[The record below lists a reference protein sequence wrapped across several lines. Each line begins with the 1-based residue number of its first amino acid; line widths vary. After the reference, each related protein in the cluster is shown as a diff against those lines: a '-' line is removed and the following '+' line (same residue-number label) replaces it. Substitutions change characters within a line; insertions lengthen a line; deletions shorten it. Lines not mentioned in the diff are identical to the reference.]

1 MKKIIIICF
10 KYLLI
15 LISLFTFLFLSNL
28 IFHIVPLL
36 KTTSNKYHLNNLINI
51 FAVPSFYHS
60 FFNTLI
66 ISTFLYGVTIFNY
79 QKKLR
84 FIFFYLPIITVTFL
98 TFIILSNYNPKQND
112 LTYNRINDARIY
124 FLENIFH
131 KENET
136 VFYFDQI
143 EKNKINK
150 VIMIN
155 KNNISFHNNCNVIF
169 LTDKIQLQLIH
180 PNGKLEIKEFN
191 RNNLINYNI
200 IKNTSINNNFLYLFN
215 NFSGKL
221 LYSQNI
227 NYITLLLFCI
237 AFLVI
242 SFTSTVKISN
252 YPLLS
257 LMFNIFS
264 MIIFY
269 YIFVSFFDKFNKIFS
284 QKFSASAY
292 KNIIISLIIF
302 SIGIFFQIINM
313 LFKKTHEWEIE

>member
-1 MKKIIIICF
+1 MKNLIKICF
-10 KYLLI
+10 KYFLI
-15 LISLFTFLFLSNL
+15 LISLFTFLFLSSL

-36 KTTSNKYHLNNLINI
+36 KTTSNKYQLNNLISI
-51 FAVPSFYHS
+51 FALPSFYHS

-66 ISTFLYGVTIFNY
+66 ISIFLYGVTIFNY

-84 FIFFYLPIITVTFL
+84 IIFFYLPLITATTL
-98 TFIILSNYNPKQND
+98 TFIILSVYNPNHND

-124 FLENIFH
+124 FLEKIFH
-131 KENET
+131 KENES

-143 EKNKINK
+143 EKDKINK

-169 LTDKIQLQLIH
+169 LIDKIQLQLRF

-200 IKNTSINNNFLYLFN
+200 FKGSKINNNFLYLFN
-215 NFSGKL
+215 NFSNKL

-227 NYITLLLFCI
+227 NYIMLLLFCI
-237 AFLVI
+237 AFFIL
-242 SFTSTVKISN
+242 SFTSTIKISN

-257 LMFNIFS
+257 LMFNIFF

-269 YIFVSFFDKFNKIFS
+269 YLFISFFDKYNKIFTE
-284 QKFSASAY
+284 KFSTTSY
-292 KNIIISLIIF
+292 KNIIISLIILI
-302 SIGIFFQIINM
+302 IGIVFQILNIF
-313 LFKKTHEWEIE
+313 FKKTHEWENE